1 MKVIRDE
8 YAKEH
13 GAYLYFGIVKDVEV
27 RERDEEIESLLKNV
41 EEEFRKKYTLES
53 LREDPKVKAFRK
65 FMWNLGIDPTK
76 IRPSSEAL
84 ARRAL
89 RGPLP
94 RINSLTDLGNAISL
108 KYLIPIGIYDLDYV
122 VGEELRLRRAR
133 EGEPFQPIG
142 REDMRLKG
150 IEIVLSDEEGAMHIF
165 PYRDSRRTMVRL
177 ETKNALVVGAGVPGV
192 PEEDVKSSVEEI
204 LDFLK
209 KRGSEV
215 SSVEKSL

>member
-1 MKVIRDE
+1 MKVIRDT
-8 YAKEH
+8 YAREH
-13 GAYLYFGIVKDVEV
+13 GAYLYFGIAEGVEV
-27 RERDEEIESLLKNV
+27 KEKDEEVENLMKEV
-41 EEEFRKKYTLES
+41 EEEFRKKYTLEK
-53 LREDPKVKAFRK
+53 LRENPKVKAFRK

-122 VGEELRLRRAR
+122 NGDVLQLRKAK
-133 EGEPFQPIG
+133 EGELFTPIG
-142 REDMRLKG
+142 RGDMELKG
-150 IEIVLSDEEGAMHIF
+150 NEIVLSDDEGPMHIF

-177 ETKNALVVGAGVPGV
+177 ETKRALVVGAGVPGV
-192 PEEDVKSSVEEI
+192 EEEEVRKAVEEI
-204 LDFLK
+204 LKFLEEK
-209 KRGSEV
+209 GARVGSV
-215 SSVEKSL
+215 AKSE